1 MADVKLAYGTPADVT
16 ITLASLASDTNL
28 LAGQESDAVVNTT
41 TLALDYLASGKIMTG
56 TTPTTARQI
65 EIWCVG
71 RWDATNWSDV
81 FDGTN
86 SAETITNIEI
96 KTSICRL
103 VASIPTTATSNVSY
117 SFGPVSIAQLFG
129 GVLPQAF
136 SLFSTHNTVAALNS
150 TGSNHL
156 IRVQPIFQT
165 VT

>member
-1 MADVKLAYGTPADVT
+1 MADVKIAYGTPADVT
-16 ITLASLASDTNL
+16 ITLASLASDTSL
-28 LAGQESDAVVNTT
+28 LIGQESDAVVNTV
-41 TLALDYLASGKIMTG
+41 TLALDYLVSGKIMTG

-65 EIWCVG
+65 EVWCVG
-71 RWDATNWSDV
+71 RWDATNWPDV

-86 SAETITNIEI
+86 SGETITNVEI
-96 KTSICRL
+96 KTTICRL
-103 VASIPTTATSNVSY
+103 VALIPTTATSNVSY
-117 SFGPVSIAQLFG
+117 AFGPVSIAQLFG

-136 SLFSTHNTVAALNS
+136 SLFCTHNTVAALNS